1 MFIDPAEERVERER
15 ALDDSVEKAV
25 QNGLSTD
32 GACRLRDILGRRVND
47 FQRALHGDPPARMEP
62 MRVQLKPHA
71 KAVKGKPRRY
81 NPVKTGWLAS
91 CIAAVVAFGL
101 LVHNIQAVWAS
112 PAMAVPKRDAFRLV
126 SDYQAVNS

>member
-1 MFIDPAEERVERER
+1 MDPAEECVERER
-15 ALDDSVEKAV
+15 ALYDSVKEAV

-32 GACRLRDILGRRVND
+32 GAYRLRDILGRRVNA
-47 FQRALHGDPPARMEP
+47 FRRASRSDPPARVEP
-62 MRVQLKPHA
+62 MRVQLKPQA

-91 CIAAVVAFGL
+91 CIAALVAFGL

-112 PAMAVPKRDAFRLV
+112 PATAVPKLDTFRLV
-126 SDYQAVNS
+126 SDY